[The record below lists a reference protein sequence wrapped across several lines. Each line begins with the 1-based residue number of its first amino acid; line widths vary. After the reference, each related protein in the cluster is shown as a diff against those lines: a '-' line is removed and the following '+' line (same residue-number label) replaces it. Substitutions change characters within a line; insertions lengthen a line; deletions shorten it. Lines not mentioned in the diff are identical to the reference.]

1 MTSRSDPSANDD
13 RWRGSSRRAV
23 ACLAVLAGLA
33 AGAAAGVGD
42 DASPLFGVT
51 IPPGYRAW
59 QLVAVSHES
68 EPLNELRG
76 IVGNARAIEAYQAGT
91 LPFPDGSV
99 LVKLAWTHAGSTE
112 FAPAFVP
119 GAATTVQ
126 VMVKDSVRY
135 AETGGWGFGRF
146 LNGKPADE
154 AQHRTCYGCHLGN
167 VKGHD
172 LVFTRYAP

>member
-1 MTSRSDPSANDD
+1 MAISSDLLSGFQRSALKG
-13 RWRGSSRRAV
+13 RL
-23 ACLAVLAGLA
+23 ACLALLA
-33 AGAAAGVGD
+33 ALITRPAVGASEA
-42 DASPLFGVT
+42 ASPIFGVT
-51 IPPGYRAW
+51 IPEGYRSWELA
-59 QLVAVSHES
+59 AVSHET

-76 IVGNARAIEAYQAGT
+76 ILGNARAIEAYKAGT

-99 LVKLAWTHAGSTE
+99 LVKLAWKHAQSTE
-112 FAPAFVP
+112 FPPAFVP

-146 LNGKPADE
+146 LEGKPVDE